1 MTCFPFFIL
10 IKYTGQE
17 SKQRFLL
24 PAMSGIFLI
33 FFFLRFF
40 SNQESLEV
48 ECRFGG
54 LGPAGLAIPSE
65 VWVRDLTSLSLASSL
80 LQTLEDYHMD

>member
-24 PAMSGIFLI
+24 PAKTGIFLI
-33 FFFLRFF
+33 FLRFF

-48 ECRFGG
+48 ERRIEVV
-54 LGPAGLAIPSE
+54 GPTGLAIPSE
-65 VWVRDLTSLSLASSL
+65 VWAHYLTSLSLGSSL